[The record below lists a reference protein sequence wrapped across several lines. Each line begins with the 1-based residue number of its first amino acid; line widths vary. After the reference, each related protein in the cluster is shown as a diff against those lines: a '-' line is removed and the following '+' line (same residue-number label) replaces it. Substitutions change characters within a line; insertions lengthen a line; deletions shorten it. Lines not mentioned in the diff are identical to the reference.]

1 MRKVRT
7 ETYEHAISALLSR
20 RSELMTELAGIRE
33 RSAIITND
41 VEAMDRT
48 LEQLGYE
55 SNDDVKLTP
64 RIARIVLFY
73 RGELRHFILDSL
85 REHGPSTT
93 RDLAIRL
100 ITLEGKDAID
110 RRMRSELGQRISK
123 ALRQMLPSKLVTR
136 TRTKS
141 MNEYLWRLPED

>member
-1 MRKVRT
+1 
-7 ETYEHAISALLSR
+7 
-20 RSELMTELAGIRE
+20 MTELAGIRE

-55 SNDDVKLTP
+55 SNEDVQLTP
-64 RIARIVLFY
+64 RIARLVMFY

-100 ITLEGKDAID
+100 ITLEGKDAVD
-110 RRMRSELGQRISK
+110 RRMRQELSQRIAKS
-123 ALRQMLPSKLVTR
+123 LRQMLPAKLVTR

-141 MNEYLWRLPED
+141 MNEYLWRLPDPKCTADSLGES

>member
-1 MRKVRT
+1 MKATRSDN
-7 ETYEHAISALLSR
+7 YQHAISALLTR

-55 SNDDVKLTP
+55 SNEDVQLTP
-64 RIARIVLFY
+64 RIARLVMFY

-100 ITLEGKDAID
+100 ITLEGKDAVD
-110 RRMRSELGQRISK
+110 RRMRQELSQRS
-123 ALRQMLPSKLVTR
+123 
-136 TRTKS
+136 
-141 MNEYLWRLPED
+141 RLFVLS